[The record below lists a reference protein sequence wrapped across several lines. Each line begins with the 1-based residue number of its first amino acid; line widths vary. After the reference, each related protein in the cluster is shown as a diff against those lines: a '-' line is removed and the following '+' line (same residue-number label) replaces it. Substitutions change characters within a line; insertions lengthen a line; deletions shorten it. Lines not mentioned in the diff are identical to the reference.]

1 MTKGLCLID
10 TNVPMYAVGADHPLK
25 QPCLAIL
32 RDIAEGEIQAVADS
46 DVLQEILHRYTT
58 IQQRRWGIEVVRE
71 FVRVVPNV
79 LSVNKVDLLL
89 ALDLHAQFEELQA
102 RDSVHGAVM
111 LNNGI
116 EMIITADR
124 HFDALPGLRRLDPAN
139 WR

>member
-1 MTKGLCLID
+1 MAKGLCLID
-10 TNVPMYAVGADHPLK
+10 ANVPMYAVGADHPLK

-46 DVLQEILHRYTT
+46 DVLQEILHRYTA

-79 LSVNKVDLLL
+79 LPVNKVDLLL
-89 ALDLHAQFEELQA
+89 ALDLHAQFEALQA

-124 HFDALPGLRRLDPAN
+124 HFDVLPGLRRLDPAN